1 MTGQG
6 GSIWEPNCSQIV
18 RPHSSCSPH
27 LLPGCGKEKHRQ
39 HAIQAIAMSPTLRK
53 RLATINLQRS
63 QFIPSVGDGFFKL
76 GWLVVSTPLKN
87 ISQNGNLPQIGVKI
101 KNVWNQHLVG
111 VLYFTRKKECR
122 VEHTN
127 ILENSPLSFLR
138 PKHAGLRKR
147 CITKPLVDLHM
158 PCICSKDIQTMKV
171 LRNAG
176 GFVWFNCQ
184 VYLSLRKANIFTTTC
199 TLSIQIWKFVLY
211 RIISTNTNMHGYVYL

>member
-27 LLPGCGKEKHRQ
+27 LLPGHGKEKHRQ

-111 VLYFTRKKECR
+111 VLYFTKKMECR

-127 ILENSPLSFLR
+127 ILENSPSSFQNSQNMLGSER
-138 PKHAGLRKR
+138 GASQNQE
-147 CITKPLVDLHM
+147 VDLHM
-158 PCICSKDIQTMKV
+158 PCICSKDIQTMNV

-176 GFVWFNCQ
+176 GFVWF
-184 VYLSLRKANIFTTTC
+184 
-199 TLSIQIWKFVLY
+199 
-211 RIISTNTNMHGYVYL
+211 